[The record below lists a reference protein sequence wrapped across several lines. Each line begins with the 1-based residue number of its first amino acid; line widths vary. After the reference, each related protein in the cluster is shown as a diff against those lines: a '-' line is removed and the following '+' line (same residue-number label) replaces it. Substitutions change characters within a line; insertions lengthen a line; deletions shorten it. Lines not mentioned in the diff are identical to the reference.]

1 MEKKRTGTKKKTTFG
16 NMDLSKL
23 QPQARDLEEAVL
35 GALMLEKYA
44 PEKVA
49 NFLRPEAFYVEA
61 HQLIYGA
68 IIHLFGAGNPIDILT
83 VTEQL
88 RKSGDL
94 EAVGGAYY
102 VTSLTNKVSSAANIE
117 YHAHIVMQKSIQRQL
132 ITVAGEI
139 GQQAFEE
146 TSDAFELLDESE
158 KKLFEIKNSSMTK
171 NYDEVSDLIA
181 KAIKDIEESKQ
192 DGDGLTGIPTG
203 FTELDRMTSGWQN
216 SDLVILAA
224 RPGMGK
230 TAFVLSMARNA
241 AVLSNKSVGI
251 FSLEMSSMQLVKRL
265 IASEAELSSEKIRS
279 GKLEEHEWQQLHTK
293 ISTIEDAKLF
303 IDDTP
308 ALTVLDLKAKAR
320 RLKRQRGL
328 DMVIIDYLQL
338 MRGDEGSGNTKG
350 NREQEISYIS
360 RSLKGLAK
368 ELDIPVIAL
377 AQLSRAVEQRQDKRP
392 MLSDLRESGSIE
404 QDADLVTFIYRP
416 EYYGVTQDEEGNDN
430 TGLTEIII
438 RKHRNGSPGTINLKF
453 IKHFG
458 KFADW
463 GYSDFGNDTF
473 TDTSVTLGSKM
484 NDMGGEI
491 TPFTPGE
498 DGMPF

>member
-1 MEKKRTGTKKKTTFG
+1 MEKKRTGTRKKTTTLQ
-16 NMDLSKL
+16 NIDLSKL

-35 GALMLEKYA
+35 GALMLEKHA
-44 PEKVA
+44 PDKVA
-49 NFLRPEAFYVEA
+49 NYLQPEAFYVEA
-61 HQLIYGA
+61 HQEIYKA
-68 IIHLFGAGNPIDILT
+68 IRHLFGAGNPIDILT

-88 RKSGDL
+88 RKNGTL
-94 EAVGGAYY
+94 EAAGGAYY
-102 VTSLTNKVSSAANIE
+102 ITSLTNKVSSAANIE

-139 GQQAFEE
+139 SEKAFQE

-158 KKLFEIKNSSMTK
+158 KQLFEIKNSSMTK
-171 NYDEVSDLIA
+171 NYDEVSELIS

-192 DGDGLTGIPTG
+192 EGEGLTGIPTG
-203 FTELDRMTSGWQN
+203 FTDLDRMTSGWQN
-216 SDLVILAA
+216 SDLIILAA

-241 AVLSNKSVGI
+241 AVLSQKSVAI

-293 ISTIEDAKLF
+293 ISTIEDAQLF

-328 DMVIIDYLQL
+328 DLIIIDYLQL
-338 MRGDEGSGNTKG
+338 MRGDEGNNNKG

-416 EYYGVTQDEEGNDN
+416 EYYGITADEEGNDN

-438 RKHRNGSPGTINLKF
+438 RKHRNGSPGTVNLKF

-463 GYSDFGNDTF
+463 GYSDFGPETF
-473 TDTSVTLGSKM
+473 TDNSVTLPSSM
-484 NDMGGEI
+484 NDSGGEI
-491 TPFTPGE
+491 QPYNGE

>member
-1 MEKKRTGTKKKTTFG
+1 MEKKRAAAKKKSTFG
-16 NMDLSKL
+16 NMDMSRL

-35 GALMLEKYA
+35 GALMLEKHA

-49 NFLRPEAFYVEA
+49 SYLKTDAFYVDA

-68 IIHLFGAGNPIDILT
+68 IISLFTLGHPVDILT

-88 RKSGDL
+88 RKDGTL
-94 EAVGGAYY
+94 ESAGGAYY
-102 VTSLTNKVSSAANIE
+102 ITSLTNKISSAANIE
-117 YHAHIVMQKSIQRQL
+117 YHAHIVIQKSIQRQL

-139 GQQAFEE
+139 GEKAFEE
-146 TSDAFELLDESE
+146 TSDAFELLDRSE
-158 KKLFEIKNSSMTK
+158 KQLFEIKNSTMTK

-181 KAIKDIEESKQ
+181 KAIKDIEESTA

-203 FTELDRMTSGWQN
+203 FTELDRMTSGWQK
-216 SDLVILAA
+216 SDLIILAA

-241 AVLSNKSVGI
+241 AVLANKSVAI

-308 ALTVLDLKAKAR
+308 ALSVLELKAKAR
-320 RLKRQRGL
+320 RLKSNRQL
-328 DMVIIDYLQL
+328 DMIIIDYLQL
-338 MRGDEGSGNTKG
+338 MRAEEGTNNTG

-368 ELDIPVIAL
+368 ELDIPIIAL

-392 MLSDLRESGSIE
+392 ILSDLRESGSIE
-404 QDADLVTFIYRP
+404 QDADLVTFIFRP
-416 EYYGVTQDEEGNDN
+416 EYYGITQDDEGNDN

-438 RKHRNGSPGTINLKF
+438 RKHRNGSPGTVNLKF
-453 IKHFG
+453 VKHFG
-458 KFADW
+458 KFTDW
-463 GYSDFGNDTF
+463 GYSDYGDDTIQ
-473 TDTSVTLGSKM
+473 DSSVTFGSKM
-484 NDMGGEI
+484 NDMS
-491 TPFTPGE
+491 PFEPGE
-498 DGMPF
+498 DMPF

>member
-1 MEKKRTGTKKKTTFG
+1 MEKKQLATRKSVTSAG
-16 NMDLSKL
+16 MDLSKL

-49 NFLRPEAFYVEA
+49 SYLKKDAFYVEA
-61 HQLIYGA
+61 NQHIYEA
-68 IIHLFGAGNPIDILT
+68 ILKLFTEGNPIDILT

-88 RKSGDL
+88 RKDGNL
-94 EAVGGAYY
+94 ELVGGAYY
-102 VTSLTNKVSSAANIE
+102 ITQLTNRVSSAANIE
-117 YHAHIVMQKSIQRQL
+117 YHAHIVIQKSIQRQL
-132 ITVAGEI
+132 ISVAGEI
-139 GQQAFEE
+139 GEKAFEE

-158 KKLFEIKNSSMTK
+158 KKLFEIKNDSMTK
-171 NYDEVSDLIA
+171 SYDTVSDLIS
-181 KAIKDIEESKQ
+181 KAIKEIE
-192 DGDGLTGIPTG
+192 GLKTDVEG
-203 FTELDRMTSGWQN
+203 FTGVPSGFSELDRVTAGWQK
-216 SDLVILAA
+216 SDLIILAA

-241 AVLSNKSVGI
+241 AVLANKKVAL
-251 FSLEMSSMQLVKRL
+251 FSLEMSSLQLTKRL
-265 IASEAELSSEKIRS
+265 LSAEAELDADKLRT
-279 GKLEEHEWQQLHTK
+279 GKLEDHEWQQLHTK
-293 ISTIEDAKLF
+293 ISTIEEADIF

-320 RLKRQRGL
+320 RLKRQR
-328 DMVIIDYLQL
+328 DIDIIIIDYLQL
-338 MRGDEGSGNTKG
+338 MRAEEGNKSAG

-392 MLSDLRESGSIE
+392 LLSDLRESGSIE

-430 TGLTEIII
+430 TGLAEIII
-438 RKHRNGSPGTINLKF
+438 RKHRNGATGAVNLKF
-453 IKHFG
+453 VSKFG

-463 GYSDFGNDTF
+463 GYSDYGQETF
-473 TDTSVTLGSKM
+473 EDTSVTFESKM
-484 NDMGGEI
+484 NDM
-491 TPFTPGE
+491 TPFEP
-498 DGMPF
+498 DGDAPF

>member
-1 MEKKRTGTKKKTTFG
+1 MEKKRATAKKKSTFG
-16 NMDLSKL
+16 NMDMSKL

-35 GALMLEKYA
+35 GALMLEKHA

-49 NFLRPEAFYVEA
+49 SYLKAEAFYVDA

-68 IIHLFGAGNPIDILT
+68 VISLFTLGHPVDILT

-88 RKSGDL
+88 RKDGTL
-94 EAVGGAYY
+94 ESAGGAYY
-102 VTSLTNKVSSAANIE
+102 ITSLTNKISSAANIE
-117 YHAHIVMQKSIQRQL
+117 YHDHIVIQKSIQRQL

-139 GQQAFEE
+139 GEKAFEE
-146 TSDAFELLDESE
+146 TSDAFELLDQSE
-158 KKLFEIKNSSMTK
+158 KQLFEIKNSTMTK

-181 KAIKDIEESKQ
+181 KAIKDIEESTA
-192 DGDGLTGIPTG
+192 DGEGLTGIPTG
-203 FTELDRMTSGWQN
+203 FTELDRMTSGWQK
-216 SDLVILAA
+216 SDLIILAA

-241 AVLSNKSVGI
+241 AVLANKSVAI

-308 ALTVLDLKAKAR
+308 ALSVLELKAKAR
-320 RLKRQRGL
+320 RLKSNRQL
-328 DMVIIDYLQL
+328 DMIIIDYLQL
-338 MRGDEGSGNTKG
+338 MRAEEGNKNAG

-368 ELDIPVIAL
+368 ELDIPIIAL

-392 MLSDLRESGSIE
+392 VLSDLRESGSIE
-404 QDADLVTFIYRP
+404 QDADLVTFIFRP
-416 EYYGVTQDEEGNDN
+416 EYYGITQDEEGNDN

-438 RKHRNGSPGTINLKF
+438 RKHRNGSPGTVNLKF
-453 IKHFG
+453 VKHFG
-458 KFADW
+458 KFTDW
-463 GYSDFGNDTF
+463 GYSDYGDDTIQ
-473 TDTSVTLGSKM
+473 DSSVTFGSKM
-484 NDMGGEI
+484 NDMS
-491 TPFTPGE
+491 PFEPGE
-498 DGMPF
+498 DMPF

>member
-1 MEKKRTGTKKKTTFG
+1 MDNNNKIGSKKKIPTFPG
-16 NMDLSKL
+16 MDMSKL
-23 QPQARDLEEAVL
+23 QPQAKDLEEAVL
-35 GALMLEKYA
+35 GAMMLEKYA
-44 PEKVA
+44 PEKVT
-49 NFLRPEAFYVEA
+49 NYLKMGSFYVES
-61 HQLIYGA
+61 HQHIYEA
-68 IIHLFGAGNPIDILT
+68 IQQLFAESKPIDILT
-83 VTEQL
+83 VTEKL
-88 RKSGDL
+88 RKNGNL
-94 EAVGGAYY
+94 EAAGGAYY
-102 VTSLTNKVSSAANIE
+102 ITTLTNKVSSAANIE

-132 ITVAGEI
+132 ISVAAEI
-139 GQQAFEE
+139 GDQAFKE

-158 KKLFEIKNSSMTK
+158 KKLFEIKNDSMTK
-171 NYDEVSDLIA
+171 SFSTVNDLITQ
-181 KAIKDIEESKQ
+181 AIKDIEESTA
-192 DGDGLTGIPTG
+192 DGEGLTGIPTG
-203 FTELDRMTSGWQN
+203 FTELDRMTSGWQK

-241 AVLSNKSVGI
+241 SVLANKNVAI
-251 FSLEMSSMQLVKRL
+251 FSLEMSSLQLVKRL

-293 ISTIEDAKLF
+293 ISTIEDANIF

-320 RLKRQRGL
+320 RMQRQRGL
-328 DMVIIDYLQL
+328 DMIIIDYLQL
-338 MRGDEGSGNTKG
+338 MRADEGGKTNG

-416 EYYGVTQDEEGNDN
+416 EYYGVTTDEEGNSN
-430 TGLTEIII
+430 EGLTEIII
-438 RKHRNGSPGTINLKF
+438 RKHRNGSPGTVNLKF
-453 IKHFG
+453 VKHFG

-463 GYSDFGNDTF
+463 GYSDYGLETFGES
-473 TDTSVTLGSKM
+473 SVTMPSKM
-484 NDMGGEI
+484 NEEI
-491 TPFTPGE
+491 NPFDPK
-498 DGMPF
+498 DGVDF